1 MSSGKN
7 KTPKQIQMSIKEADA
22 LRQRIK
28 NSSLSK
34 DDLDAVLGLISFNTW
49 VQYNLSRAKL
59 TIKKLKKLFG
69 FKSESSKSTNNSGD
83 TEQGE
88 ETSDDDNK
96 QGNMPS
102 DSNQNPKIEKPKRP
116 KWDPSKNHGRT
127 AAGEY
132 TGCPIIEVDFTDSVL
147 KSGFCSVCNVAGAKA
162 KLEYP
167 EPAVLVILEG
177 SPLVSGYRVQL
188 KRAKCTV
195 CEIYFTADK
204 PEKFKNLS
212 KYSHT
217 AVSALAINHYGAG
230 QPFKRI
236 EGLQKAQ
243 GVPLPDATQYDLM
256 DTFYVTSAKPVVTAL
271 KVCASNGTSNYYD
284 DTPGRILEQ
293 IINNKNAT
301 SSKNKKSVHATA
313 ILSEYEGHRIY
324 LFQTDTQTAG
334 KTFAELIKTRKSTAE
349 FLTMSDASASNF
361 PDLEESLMSKWVIS
375 LCLAH
380 GRRKFHDLIDQNSVG
395 DEECRLILKIIGD
408 VYSNERHC
416 KSGNLS
422 DEDRLAYHQKHSAPL
437 MQALYTWLN
446 NLLLH
451 KEVEPNSPFGEAIA
465 YLLKRWDFLTKF
477 LYILGAALD
486 NNICEIAIKVLIRY
500 RNNSRFYKT
509 FYGASVGDSIM
520 SLLHTAMAANINPF
534 DYFNALQVYNE
545 EVNAAPEQWLP
556 WNYQDTLLKLTSVPD
571 PESTS

>member
-7 KTPKQIQMSIKEADA
+7 NTPKQIKMSTKEADA

-28 NSSLSK
+28 DSPLSK
-34 DDLDAVLGLISFNTW
+34 EDLDVMLGLISFNTW
-49 VQYNLSRAKL
+49 IQDRLSRAKL
-59 TIKKLKKLFG
+59 TIKKLRKLFG
-69 FKSESSKSTNNSGD
+69 FKSESSKNTNKGD
-83 TEQGE
+83 
-88 ETSDDDNK
+88 
-96 QGNMPS
+96 
-102 DSNQNPKIEKPKRP
+102 DSNQDENTPPDNNKLSNVPPNNNQEPKEKTSKTP
-116 KWDPSKNHGRT
+116 KWDPNKNHGRT

-132 TGCPIIEVDFTDSVL
+132 TGCPIIEVDFTNSVL
-147 KSGFCSVCNVAGAKA
+147 KSGFCSLCNESGAEA
-162 KLEYP
+162 KLEH
-167 EPAVLVILEG
+167 PAPVVLVILEG

-195 CEIYFTADK
+195 CETYFTAD
-204 PEKFKNLS
+204 PPDKFKNRS
-212 KYSHT
+212 KYCHT

-230 QPFKRI
+230 QPFKRL

-293 IINNKNAT
+293 TINNKNAT
-301 SSKNKKSVHATA
+301 SPKNKKSVHATA

-324 LFQTDTQTAG
+324 LFQTDTLTAG
-334 KTFAELIKTRKSTAE
+334 KTFAELLKTRKSSAE
-349 FLTMSDASASNF
+349 FLTMTDASASNF

-380 GRRKFHDLIDQNSVG
+380 GRRKFHDLIDQNSAG

-408 VYSNERHC
+408 VYCNERHC

-509 FYGASVGDSIM
+509 FYGASVGDAIM

-545 EVNAAPEQWLP
+545 AVNAAPEQWLP
-556 WNYQDTLLKLTSVPD
+556 WNYQDTLLQLTEASD
-571 PESTS
+571 PENTS

>member
-7 KTPKQIQMSIKEADA
+7 NTPKQIKMSSKEANA

-28 NSSLSK
+28 DSSLSK
-34 DDLDAVLGLISFNTW
+34 DDLDVVLGLISFNTW

-69 FKSESSKSTNNSGD
+69 FKSESSKNTNNGGD
-83 TEQGE
+83 TSQGE
-88 ETSDDDNK
+88 ETSGDENK
-96 QGNMPS
+96 QSNMPS
-102 DSNQNPKIEKPKRP
+102 DNNKKTEKSKTP
-116 KWDPSKNHGRT
+116 KWDPNKNHGRT

-147 KSGFCSVCNVAGAKA
+147 KSGFCSLCNLTGAEA
-162 KLEYP
+162 KLEHAAP
-167 EPAVLVILEG
+167 VVLVMLEG

-188 KRAKCTV
+188 KRAKCSV
-195 CEIYFTADK
+195 CETYFTASIPD
-204 PEKFKNLS
+204 KFKNLS

-256 DTFYVTSAKPVVTAL
+256 DKFYVTSAKPVVAAL

-284 DTPGRILEQ
+284 DTTGRILEQ
-293 IINNKNAT
+293 TINNKNAT
-301 SSKNKKSVHATA
+301 SPKNKKSVHATA
-313 ILSEYEGHRIY
+313 MLSEYEGHLIY

-334 KTFAELIKTRKSTAE
+334 KTFAELIKTRKSSDE
-349 FLTMSDASASNF
+349 FLTMTDASASNF

-375 LCLAH
+375 LCLSH
-380 GRRKFHDLIDQNSVG
+380 GRRKFHDLIDQNSAG

-408 VYSNERHC
+408 VYCNERHC

-465 YLLKRWDFLTKF
+465 YLLRRWDFLTKF

-486 NNICEIAIKVLIRY
+486 NNICERAIKILIRY

-509 FYGASVGDSIM
+509 FYGASVGDAIM
-520 SLLHTAMAANINPF
+520 SLLHTAIAANINPF

-545 EVNAAPEQWLP
+545 AVNAAPEQWLP
-556 WNYQDTLLKLTSVPD
+556 WNYQDTLLQLTEASD
-571 PESTS
+571 PENTT

>member
-1 MSSGKN
+1 MSSNKN
-7 KTPKQIQMSIKEADA
+7 KTPKQIKMSSKEANA

-28 NSSLSK
+28 DSSLSK
-34 DDLDAVLGLISFNTW
+34 DDLDVVLGLISFNTW
-49 VQYNLSRAKL
+49 MQYNLSRAKL

-69 FKSESSKSTNNSGD
+69 FKSESSKNTNNGGD
-83 TEQGE
+83 TAQGE
-88 ETSDDDNK
+88 ETSGDEKK
-96 QGNMPS
+96 QSNMPS
-102 DSNQNPKIEKPKRP
+102 DNNKKTEKSKPP
-116 KWDPSKNHGRT
+116 KWDPNKNHGRT

-147 KSGFCSVCNVAGAKA
+147 KSGFCSLCNLTGAEA
-162 KLEYP
+162 KLEHA
-167 EPAVLVILEG
+167 EPVVLVMLEG

-188 KRAKCTV
+188 ARAKCSV
-195 CEIYFTADK
+195 CETYFTASIPD
-204 PEKFKNLS
+204 KFKNLS

-256 DTFYVTSAKPVVTAL
+256 DKFFVTSAKPVVAAL

-284 DTPGRILEQ
+284 DTTGRILEQ
-293 IINNKNAT
+293 TINNKNAT
-301 SSKNKKSVHATA
+301 SPKNKKSVHATA
-313 ILSEYEGHRIY
+313 MLSEYEGHLIY

-334 KTFAELIKTRKSTAE
+334 KTFAELIKTRKSSDE
-349 FLTMSDASASNF
+349 FLTMTDASASNF

-375 LCLAH
+375 LCLSH
-380 GRRKFHDLIDQNSVG
+380 GRRKFHDLIDQNSAG

-408 VYSNERHC
+408 VYCNERHC

-465 YLLKRWDFLTKF
+465 YLLRRWDFLTKF

-486 NNICEIAIKVLIRY
+486 NNICERAIKILIRY

-509 FYGASVGDSIM
+509 FYGASVGDAIM
-520 SLLHTAMAANINPF
+520 SLLHTAIAANINPF

-545 EVNAAPEQWLP
+545 AVNAAPEQWLP
-556 WNYQDTLLKLTSVPD
+556 WNYQDTLLQLTEASD
-571 PESTS
+571 PENTT